1 MDILVTGATG
11 FVGRAIVEELSA
23 SKFNNRKI
31 YSFGRRES
39 VKSVKLPNFSA
50 VDITKPETFSSVEN
64 LSKIDVIIHSAGLAH
79 QFQNPVGGKFL
90 QVNVEG
96 TKNILDFAGRKSVGH
111 FILISSVAVYGNEN
125 ENENIKRKIDEAEP
139 CNPKSE
145 YALSKLK
152 AEETAVKFCRENNIA
167 LTILRLATVIG
178 EDDRGNVARLIEAI
192 DKKRFLMIGTGE
204 NYKTLIYKR
213 DAAKACRIILEKKD
227 VSNKA
232 SEIFNIAGEPVQMR
246 YIVEKISESL
256 TKKSPKFFIPL
267 KLIYP
272 PLNFFAKVFPSERL
286 KSLKETLK
294 KWTTNEIF
302 SNEKIKQKYFFA
314 PETSISEA
322 IEREVICYKKQRC

>member
-23 SKFNNRKI
+23 GKFNNQKI
-31 YSFGRRES
+31 YSFGRREP
-39 VKSVKLPNFSA
+39 VKPVKLPNFSA
-50 VDITKPETFSSVEN
+50 VDITNPETFLSVESLN
-64 LSKIDVIIHSAGLAH
+64 NIDVIIHSAGLAH
-79 QFQNPVGGKFL
+79 QFQNLVRGKFL

-96 TKNILDFAGRKSVGH
+96 TKNILDFAKRTSVKH
-111 FILISSVAVYGNEN
+111 FILISSVSVYGYEN
-125 ENENIKRKIDEAEP
+125 VKRKIDEAEP
-139 CNPKSE
+139 CYPKGE

-167 LTILRLATVIG
+167 LSILRLATVIG
-178 EDDRGNVARLIEAI
+178 EDDRGNVSRLIEAI
-192 DKKRFLMIGTGE
+192 DKRRFLMIGTGE

-213 DAAKACRIILEKKD
+213 DVAKACRIILEKKD
-227 VSNKA
+227 VTNKA
-232 SEIFNIAGEPVQMR
+232 VEIFNIAGEPIRMR

-272 PLNFFAKVFPSERL
+272 PLNLFAKVFPSERL
-286 KSLKETLK
+286 KSLTETLK
-294 KWTTNEIF
+294 KWTTDEIF

-322 IEREVICYKKQRC
+322 IEREVACYKNQRC